1 MNKKSVP
8 IKVNFLVASDTTHD
22 DELFQWY
29 SKIFKKIDD
38 RLSED
43 SLDDK

>member
-1 MNKKSVP
+1 MP
-8 IKVNFLVASDTTHD
+8 IKVNFCVHSDSVLD

-38 RLSED
+38 RINDVSNKNE
-43 SLDDK
+43 K